1 MGRLG
6 VQGSRQKG
14 VFDSLHMKT
23 TTLQSVLDTVASENL
38 HLQVVDVKRLGL
50 LEYSSD
56 VNISE
61 AQSEGALARSKKNL
75 TRKSLH
81 GMKQTSELCYSRFDN
96 FMRREG
102 FERQE
107 SNQVSYLKKQE
118 SSYIVLMLCVD
129 DVLIAG
135 FNTQMINE
143 LMRQLTRVFSE
154 VNQGAV
160 ELEKV
165 LGTANHACE
174 CAKVG
179 STDRL
184 KRGKASTDVPR
195 C

>member
-1 MGRLG
+1 MAPK
-6 VQGSRQKG
+6 V
-14 VFDSLHMKT
+14 
-23 TTLQSVLDTVASENL
+23 
-38 HLQVVDVKRLGL
+38 
-50 LEYSSD
+50 Y
-56 VNISE
+56 
-61 AQSEGALARSKKNL
+61 
-75 TRKSLH
+75 
-81 GMKQTSELCYSRFDN
+81 N

-102 FERQE
+102 FKREE
-107 SNQVSYLKKQE
+107 SDQASYLKKQE

-135 FNTQMINE
+135 SNTQMINE

-165 LGTANHACE
+165 LGTANHASE

-179 STDRL
+179 STVWL
-184 KRGKASTDVPR
+184 KRGNALTDVPR